1 MEGMNKKV
9 FKVSIFE
16 TLEREIE
23 VLADNEDQAFNI
35 ADRLYSE
42 EKVVLNA
49 DDFKGFEIYAKESD
63 NQKLASAIRTLQA
76 NDSNGSWEEVESKLE
91 LIKTLET
98 ALEEGRDKEIEEF
111 YKDILKGVE

>member
-1 MEGMNKKV
+1 MSKKV

-23 VLADNEDQAFNI
+23 VLADSEDQAFNI

-42 EKVVLNA
+42 EKVVLDA
-49 DDFKGFEIYAKESD
+49 DDFKGFEIYTKQSD

-76 NDSNGSWEEVESKLE
+76 NDPNGSWEEVESKLE
-91 LIKTLET
+91 LIETLET

-111 YKDILKGVE
+111 YKDILEGVE